1 MWYNGQVIKTA
12 DASPVTRRF
21 WVEIQPEEGKEVK
34 FSFKAGQFVT
44 MDLPIHEKRLNRWRS
59 YSIANAPDDSNILE
73 FCIVRLENGLATNYL
88 FDEIKVGSSL
98 RFKGPEGT
106 FVVKEP
112 IERDMVMI
120 CTGTGVVPFRSMLWD
135 IFYKNI
141 PHRNIHLIYGTRHAD
156 NILYRDEFEF
166 MTQEMPGF
174 KYDIVLSK
182 EENWSG
188 YKGHVHQVY
197 LDSYKEPR
205 PDRHFYLCGWSNMID
220 EAVANLLIQ
229 LRYDRTQVHYELYG

>member
-1 MWYNGQVIKTA
+1 MWYNGKVVRIE
-12 DASPVTRRF
+12 DASPVTKQF
-21 WVEIQPEEGKEVK
+21 WVEILPEEGVELN
-34 FSFKAGQFVT
+34 FSFQAGQFVT

-59 YSIANAPDDSNILE
+59 YSIANAPDNSNILE
-73 FCIVRLENGLATNYL
+73 FCIVRLNNGLATSYL
-88 FDEIKVGSSL
+88 FDEVKIGSTL

-112 IERDMVMI
+112 IERDMVLV

-156 NILYRDEFEF
+156 NILYREEFEF
-166 MTQEMPGF
+166 MIEEMPGF

-182 EENWSG
+182 EDSWAG

-197 LDSYKEPR
+197 LENYPAPR
-205 PDRHFYLCGWSNMID
+205 PDLHFYLCGWSNMID
-220 EAVANLLIQ
+220 EAVANLLVN
-229 LRYDRTQVHYELYG
+229 LKYDRTQVHYELYG